1 MSTIALI
8 TDFGTIDG
16 FVGAMKGVM
25 VSIAPHANIID
36 ISHECAPHNTYHAA
50 FVLWS
55 NYRYFPKDTVFV
67 VVVDPGVGSERR
79 IVLIESEDGR
89 KILAPENGVLGF
101 ILPEIK
107 NPKSYH
113 VNKPEYWLTPTS
125 NTFHGRDIFAPI
137 AAHIVKGKQGE
148 DLGIPV
154 KLSVPTTSFLDI
166 DDYTTELEG
175 KIIHSDR
182 FGNLIT
188 NIRPRSNR
196 IDDIQLFS
204 LEIGDRTIGSIR
216 KTYSSGDYGELIA
229 IIGSSGLIEVAVRNS
244 SAHQMLGLR
253 VGDPVLIRSNPGS

>member
-8 TDFGTIDG
+8 TDFGTTDG

-25 VSIAPHANIID
+25 LSIVPDATIID
-36 ISHECAPHNTYHAA
+36 ISHECDPYDTHHAA

-55 NYRYFPKDTVFV
+55 NYRYFPKDTIFV

-89 KILAPENGVLGF
+89 KILAPENGILSF

-107 NPKSYH
+107 NPVCYH
-113 VNKPEYWLTPTS
+113 INNPDYWLTPTS

-137 AAHIVKGKQGE
+137 AAHIIKGKHGE
-148 DLGIPV
+148 DLGVLVTLPIPA
-154 KLSVPTTSFLDI
+154 SPFLDI
-166 DDYTTELEG
+166 YESTTELEG
-175 KIIHSDR
+175 KILHSDR

-188 NIRPRSNR
+188 NIRPKSNR
-196 IDDIQLFS
+196 IDDMQYFS
-204 LEIGDRTIGSIR
+204 LEIGGRTIGSIK
-216 KTYSSGDYGELIA
+216 KTYASGDYGELIA

-253 VGDPVLIRSNPGS
+253 VGDPVLLRSNPA